1 MVSYISSGPIVKVAH
16 SKPSSRRDGEK
27 EMGTVAVRNL
37 KKRQAILEA
46 AYQLFRTN
54 GFERTSM
61 SAIVAVVGG
70 SKGTIYAHFGS
81 KEKLFVDC
89 MFSVPEYSMARML
102 EGLRAES
109 NDLDAQLREF
119 GESFLR
125 LACTSEVV
133 SVRRLMISEA
143 QRGGVGRMFYERFQ
157 TFQQELASFVSRWMA
172 HGRLHR
178 ADAHIAATQ
187 LRLLLEAEVIDPLLL
202 CATDGP
208 IADVDVRRMSSRA
221 IDTFLRAYAPKAVQ
235 TTEPAPQGAPAQFAP
250 GG

>member
-1 MVSYISSGPIVKVAH
+1 MSLSG
-16 SKPSSRRDGEK
+16 RQQEK
-27 EMGTVAVRNL
+27 TMAIRSIQ
-37 KKRQAILEA
+37 KRQAILEA
-46 AYQLFRTN
+46 AYQLFRAK

-70 SKGTIYAHFGS
+70 SKGTIYTHFGS

-89 MFSVPEYSMARML
+89 MFAVPEHSMTRMV
-102 EGLRAES
+102 EGLHAEEK
-109 NDLDAQLREF
+109 NLDALLRDF

-125 LACTSEVV
+125 LACDPEVV

-143 QRGGVGRMFYERFQ
+143 QRAGVGRMFYERFQ
-157 TFQQELASFVSRWMA
+157 AFQQEVASFISACMA
-172 HGRLHR
+172 QGRLRR

-208 IADVDVRRMSSRA
+208 MADVDIRRMSDCA
-221 IDTFLRAYAPKAVQ
+221 IDTFLRAYAPLS
-235 TTEPAPQGAPAQFAP
+235 
-250 GG
+250 